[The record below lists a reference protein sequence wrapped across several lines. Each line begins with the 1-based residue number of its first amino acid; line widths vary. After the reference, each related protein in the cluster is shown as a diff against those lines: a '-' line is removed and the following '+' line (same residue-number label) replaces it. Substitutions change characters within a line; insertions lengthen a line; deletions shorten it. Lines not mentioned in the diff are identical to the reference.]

1 MLTND
6 ELIEKLTPNM
16 EAAAQD
22 AVTYLRRMLGG
33 PVAHQCSPE
42 LDHFAHV
49 LVGAFAE
56 LLRDANS
63 LHQEELLRASEHSTR
78 MVWSGLIAGQM
89 VGLRDAGADLD
100 PEKLEQAKEAVH
112 RLATGGVTGSGR
124 GLDGNLHTDT
134 LLGLVALSQ
143 VQVRHAAEE

>member
-6 ELIEKLTPNM
+6 MLIEKLTPNM
-16 EAAAQD
+16 EEATQAS
-22 AVTYLRRMLGG
+22 VTYLRRLLGG
-33 PVAHQCSPE
+33 PVARQCAPE
-42 LDHFAHV
+42 LDYFARV
-49 LVGAFAE
+49 LVGAFAN

-100 PEKLEQAKEAVH
+100 PEKMEQAKEAVH
-112 RLATGGVTGSGR
+112 RLATGGVTEGGR
-124 GLDGNLHTDT
+124 ALDGNLHTDT

-143 VQVRHAAEE
+143 VQVRHIAEE